1 MKSIDLSHENSFI
14 MQNPWLTGNRW
25 LMPIIHEIKM
35 VHCNL
40 ILRRNLEMTQDLLR
54 STVTRFLS
62 VGFLNTV
69 VGFTLIYGSKYFLEF
84 GDVPANLLGYGV
96 GILLSFTL
104 NSTWTFSYQGP
115 QLPAL
120 GRFLLAFAIAYTVN
134 LLVVLA
140 CIQWAGINPY
150 LAHAVGLIPYT
161 TTFYLVSRL
170 FVFPTATAPSVIVSE
185 ND

>member
-1 MKSIDLSHENSFI
+1 MNS
-14 MQNPWLTGNRW
+14 G
-25 LMPIIHEIKM
+25 
-35 VHCNL
+35 
-40 ILRRNLEMTQDLLR
+40 LLR
-54 STVTRFLS
+54 LTLTRFLS
-62 VGFLNTV
+62 VGALNTIF
-69 VGFTLIYGSKYFLEF
+69 GLALIYGSKYFLGF

-120 GRFLLAFAIAYTVN
+120 GRFVLTFAVAYAIN
-134 LLVVLA
+134 LFVVLV

>member
-1 MKSIDLSHENSFI
+1 MTPSF
-14 MQNPWLTGNRW
+14 
-25 LMPIIHEIKM
+25 
-35 VHCNL
+35 
-40 ILRRNLEMTQDLLR
+40 LR
-54 STVTRFLS
+54 STLTRFLS
-62 VGFLNTV
+62 VGLLNTV

-96 GILLSFTL
+96 GLLLSFTL
-104 NSTWTFSYQGP
+104 NSTWTFSYRGP

-120 GRFLLAFAIAYTVN
+120 GRFLLAFAVAYAVN
-134 LLVVLA
+134 LLAVLL
-140 CIQWAGINPY
+140 CIRWVGINPY

-170 FVFPTATAPSVIVSE
+170 FVFSTATVPSVVVSE